1 MRVQPTEFMWKLCRC
16 PGSHGRWYFGRISHL
31 DLPLLCHQGL
41 IKGTVMAQAELW
53 RWYIS
58 PVCVMQVYIQRYL
71 KTVQSDDT
79 DKVEFYRVRPIY
91 HAYGSCFVVFYC
103 ELQPVGFTDIHHGYL
118 ALVGQIIPHIETLMD
133 IGKSITKKHCKP
145 QYHHQK
151 AEQTMHFS
159 GIYCRYNIA
168 GTYVIH

>member
-1 MRVQPTEFMWKLCRC
+1 
-16 PGSHGRWYFGRISHL
+16 
-31 DLPLLCHQGL
+31 
-41 IKGTVMAQAELW
+41 MAQVELW

-79 DKVEFYRVRPIY
+79 GKVKFYRIRPIY

-133 IGKSITKKHCKP
+133 IGKSITKNIVNRNTTTKKQNKP
-145 QYHHQK
+145 CILVEY
-151 AEQTMHFS
+151 TVD
-159 GIYCRYNIA
+159 
-168 GTYVIH
+168 TTL